1 MATDNELS
9 AGRAIVGLPR
19 GEVRSVRLIRWAPGV
34 QGVDFIYADGRQVA
48 LPIGQA
54 EDEYD
59 VDRF

>member
-1 MATDNELS
+1 MSTEGLNPAK
-9 AGRAIVGLPR
+9 AILGLPR

-34 QGVDFIYADGRQVA
+34 QGIDFIYADGRQVA

-54 EDEYD
+54 EDEYH